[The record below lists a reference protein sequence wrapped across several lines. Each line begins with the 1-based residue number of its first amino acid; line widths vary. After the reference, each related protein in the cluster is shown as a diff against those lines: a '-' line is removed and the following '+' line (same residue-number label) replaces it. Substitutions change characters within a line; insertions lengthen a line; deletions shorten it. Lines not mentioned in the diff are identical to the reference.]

1 MKRKEVLKE
10 VYILQLISVS
20 VDTDLHAF
28 EQAED
33 LIESGGC
40 SMIWVRSLEK
50 MTTLCRGTFVYRAAI
65 ARDFVLR
72 MV

>member
-1 MKRKEVLKE
+1 MLKE
-10 VYILQLISVS
+10 VYILQLISAS
-20 VDTDLHAF
+20 VDTDLNAF

-33 LIESGGC
+33 LIESGAC

-50 MTTLCRGTFVYRAAI
+50 MTTHCRGTFVYRAAI